1 MKFISPE
8 FFLPFS
14 YHLLKL
20 WTDWFA
26 HVNGKR
32 KKKKNNNNNN
42 KTKKQK
48 KNMSPPSSFLL
59 LIR

>member
-32 KKKKNNNNNN
+32 KKKNNNNNN